1 MVVVMIL
8 HFLDLAEDVS
18 RKDRSNLIDSFVFL
32 SAIFDLFDLFNGPRR
47 REPQTPRGRDI
58 KHSLK

>member
-1 MVVVMIL
+1 MVVMIL
-8 HFLDLAEDVS
+8 HFLDLVVDVS
-18 RKDRSNLIDSFVFL
+18 SKIRSNIIDSFVFF
-32 SAIFDLFDLFNGPRR
+32 SAIFDIFDLFNGPRR